1 MKRSYTIPEEDE
13 DPNIPASIGVP
24 ANGVYDIEEDSV
36 YSDWFEKERAGR
48 CMSAFENPKDNTKQ
62 KIWEGNYKHEAS
74 PKCRLSS
81 LACVVGG

>member
-36 YSDWFEKERAGR
+36 YNDWFEKETSR
-48 CMSAFENPKDNTKQ
+48 E
-62 KIWEGNYKHEAS
+62 IHECFRE
-74 PKCRLSS
+74 PQRQY
-81 LACVVGG
+81 